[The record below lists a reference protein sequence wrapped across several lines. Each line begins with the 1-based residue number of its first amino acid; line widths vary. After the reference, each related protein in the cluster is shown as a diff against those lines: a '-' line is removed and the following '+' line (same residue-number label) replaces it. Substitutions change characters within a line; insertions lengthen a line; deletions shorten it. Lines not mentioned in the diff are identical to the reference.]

1 MSVSSDIDDIDD
13 INAKVNDSREEENY
27 SDTEK
32 LKEKKSAQ
40 NSEKNQSKKEN
51 IGEDKK
57 EEKQVKK
64 ERESSD
70 EDSDSSDKSKNEKEK
85 GKENEEEGEEDE
97 EEKKKEK
104 EKDKEKDKESEKE
117 KEKIK
122 EKEDKKEIVK
132 EDSKE
137 KNNKNNKN
145 DDDSDSSDSEEERK
159 KRMEQQRIRDEMKA
173 KKAKEKEEDNRK
185 ALKEKEKKEKEME
198 EKKKKME
205 ENKKEFIG
213 VNINK
218 NVNPSWQRKEDN
230 YPKNNNNFF
239 HENIQMSKPQNSY
252 VKRKG
257 KKYDLNDEKNLRNII
272 SENIEII
279 DEMKNAYPGIPKLDC
294 AYILKKL
301 KGDTS
306 AYTLFEIMN
315 KIHRDIST
323 ELTLNRANKSEKE
336 FLSQI
341 EPYEIIDSIYNNP
354 EHVTTMK
361 FYKIYSHEDKDR
373 LPQYLQESL
382 PNNFYYNKNREKE
395 ERRRKLIKFI
405 DGSFNYIPVL
415 CPNIKT
421 CRENNCP
428 YSHNENESD
437 YHPLYYKTSL
447 ENISIRPNDTKLIKN
462 ACDLFNDFRIIYNYK
477 DENIIK
483 LMKLFEEKNYSKY
496 SFSEYMK
503 NKISSFSLNTFKT
516 LECPSIKS
524 GLKCPKEDPH
534 LCYYYHD
541 VSERRRPPTLFRYIN
556 EMCSKHKI
564 KNGKIKEKCPN
575 EDFCTKCHSKYEYY
589 YHSLFYGKAM
599 TCKRPRKFGKCIFEE
614 TCYAY
619 HPYKEP
625 GYKRTKE
632 EILKEKKDEIMEKYS
647 NEADTLSKLIKKYRC
662 PNCEKFKG
670 KLKYHLLLNCGHIIC
685 SSCFEKSKKCP
696 KCNQKIIK
704 EKEGED
710 YIPMD
715 FSSTSVDIDKLMKE
729 N

>member
-1 MSVSSDIDDIDD
+1 MSVSSDIDDIDDD

-145 DDDSDSSDSEEERK
+145 DDDSDSSDSDAENK

-185 ALKEKEKKEKEME
+185 ALKEKEKKEKEKEME

-205 ENKKEFIG
+205 VNKKEFIG
-213 VNINK
+213 ANINK

-239 HENIQMSKPQNSY
+239 HDNIQMSKPQNSY

-361 FYKIYSHEDKDR
+361 FYKIYSHEDKER

-556 EMCSKHKI
+556 EMCPKHKI

-575 EDFCTKCHSKYEYY
+575 DDFCTKCHSKYEYY

-632 EILKEKKDEIMEKYS
+632 EILKEKK
-647 NEADTLSKLIKKYRC
+647 R
-662 PNCEKFKG
+662 
-670 KLKYHLLLNCGHIIC
+670 
-685 SSCFEKSKKCP
+685 
-696 KCNQKIIK
+696 
-704 EKEGED
+704 
-710 YIPMD
+710 
-715 FSSTSVDIDKLMKE
+715 
-729 N
+729 